1 MAVLVTQFFEVTGVG
16 VVPPANLAELIPYLL
31 TVAIAVFL
39 VSSVFAVFG
48 LIFRAIF
55 YNRFL

>member
-1 MAVLVTQFFEVTGVG
+1 MAVLVARFFEITGVSS
-16 VVPPANLAELIPYLL
+16 VPPANLAELIPYLL

-48 LIFRAIF
+48 LIFRVIF
-55 YNRFL
+55 HNRFL